1 MQGIMQDEA
10 LVALFKENFPFWNE
24 LSPIEKETFVN
35 SSQYISFRKGTN
47 IHNGDKCTGIILIRS
62 GSLRLYILSD
72 EGKEITLYRLF
83 PGEMCMLS
91 ASCVLE
97 TVTFDVFVDSEEN
110 SDCVVLGGCAYEDV
124 SRRMTDA
131 KIFALETALSR
142 FSDVMWVMQ
151 QILFMSMDKRL
162 AIFLLDEISKNG
174 SDTIKLTHEQIAKYM
189 GSARE
194 VVSRMLKYFA
204 TEGIVSVSR
213 TNGITVLD
221 KKRLRSLTL

>member
-1 MQGIMQDEA
+1 MNNQE
-10 LVALFKENFPFWNE
+10 LFANTFPFWAKMSDSDKD
-24 LSPIEKETFVN
+24 LFLR
-35 SSQYISFRKGTN
+35 SSQSVKFKKGTN
-47 IHNGDKCTGIILIRS
+47 VHNGNECTGVILIKS
-62 GSLRLYILSD
+62 GSLRLYILSED
-72 EGKEITLYRLF
+72 GKEITLYRLF
-83 PGEMCMLS
+83 PGDMCMLS

-162 AIFLLDEISKNG
+162 AIFLLDEASKNG
-174 SDTIKLTHEQIAKYM
+174 TDTVKLTHEQIAKYM

-194 VVSRMLKYFA
+194 VVSRMLKYFVS
-204 TEGIVSVSR
+204 EGIVETSR
-213 TNGITVLD
+213 GGIRILD